1 MMALAMPL
9 GGAVRLMMAANQPCL
24 PRPDLAYRSD
34 GLQHACR
41 MVAQGHDSLQHVPM
55 LRFMKYPG

>member
-1 MMALAMPL
+1 MLARGRPL
-9 GGAVRLMMAANQPCL
+9 GGAVRVMMAANQPCL

-34 GLQHACR
+34 SLKNACR